1 MIAQTSL
8 RSRRP
13 ARAVWAALALAGC
26 GAETTDAG
34 TGTGS
39 GSGGGTLAEGTNTGN
54 GAVEAFEV
62 RLAAL
67 TPGGPA
73 VGGPLET
80 VDGADGALRLDRAR
94 AAVREVRFQLPD
106 GRRCDT
112 LPAGLVAPP
121 WVCPSGDDWVRFDA
135 SFVVDLLDPAPPA
148 ALADAPLPA
157 LNWRRAEVR
166 FADGRDLVPAGD
178 PLTDAALDLGG
189 TLGDGGAG
197 RRFALALSTSLDVRF
212 EADAGEIDPATG
224 VPGVLLGLD
233 VSRWF
238 AAVPLTACAA
248 DADDA
253 DDPDEDEIDAT
264 GLGGACADLE
274 DAVEAAL
281 ENSGDLRRDDD

>member
-106 GRRCDT
+106 GRRCEALPGDL
-112 LPAGLVAPP
+112 LPAP
-121 WVCPSGDDWVRFDA
+121 WRCETGDDWVRFDA
-135 SFVVDLLDPAPPA
+135 PFVVDLLDPAPPA

-238 AAVPLTACAA
+238 AAVPLTACARGRGRRPGRRRTRRHRA
-248 DADDA
+248 
-253 DDPDEDEIDAT
+253 
-264 GLGGACADLE
+264 GRR
-274 DAVEAAL
+274 
-281 ENSGDLRRDDD
+281 LRRPRGRRGGGPRRLR

>member
-1 MIAQTSL
+1 MTVNFSL
-8 RSRRP
+8 RTRP
-13 ARAVWAALALAGC
+13 NPRAVWAALAFAGC

-34 TGTGS
+34 GGN
-39 GSGGGTLAEGTNTGN
+39 GGGTLAEGTNTGN

-80 VDGADGALRLDRAR
+80 IDGADGALRLDRAR

-106 GRRCDT
+106 GRRCEALPPDL
-112 LPAGLVAPP
+112 LPAP
-121 WVCPSGDDWVRFDA
+121 WRCETGDDWVRFDA
-135 SFVVDLLDPAPPA
+135 PFVVDLLDPTPPA

-166 FADGRDLVPAGD
+166 FADGRDLVSAGD
-178 PLTDAALDLGG
+178 PLSDAALDLGG

-248 DADDA
+248 DADDP
-253 DDPDEDEIDAT
+253 DDPDDDELDAT

-281 ENSGDLRRDDD
+281 EDSGDLRRDED

>member
-1 MIAQTSL
+1 MTSL
-8 RSRRP
+8 LTP
-13 ARAVWAALALAGC
+13 RAVVTALALAGC
-26 GAETTDAG
+26 GGDGTDDG
-34 TGTGS
+34 N
-39 GSGGGTLAEGTNTGN
+39 GTLAEGTNTGN
-54 GAVEAFEV
+54 GAAETFEV

-67 TPGGPA
+67 SPGGPA
-73 VGGPLET
+73 VGGPQET
-80 VDGADGALRLDRAR
+80 IDGADGAVRIDRAR

-112 LPAGLVAPP
+112 LPVGLVAPP

-157 LNWRRAEVR
+157 LEWRRAEVR

-274 DAVEAAL
+274 DAVETAL
-281 ENSGDLRRDDD
+281 EGSGDLRRDDD

>member
-106 GRRCDT
+106 GRRCEALPGDL
-112 LPAGLVAPP
+112 LPAP
-121 WVCPSGDDWVRFDA
+121 WRCETGDDWVRFDA
-135 SFVVDLLDPAPPA
+135 PFVVDLLDPAPPA

-248 DADDA
+248 DADD
-253 DDPDEDEIDAT
+253 PDEDELDAT

-281 ENSGDLRRDDD
+281 EGSGDLRRDDD